1 MAPDHDLAT
10 CHNCWVSL
18 KHSVTPVPRL
28 PLSTADRP
36 RTVPSDMEAIS
47 GEYGGAWRRFGAF
60 LHLEKIPITQADKR
74 KVEKIFEIT
83 CTFADVMACLSHSRL
98 RASGFDLGPQ
108 DYLKHLCTL
117 IHGLPGGDTKFLPL
131 LLGKIGQTLPSMLA
145 PLSRHL
151 SLPLTDSAPPETETV
166 SPVGFG
172 NDWDKDFNWAEMSRI
187 GDTTPELERT
197 LQFS

>member
-18 KHSVTPVPRL
+18 KHSVPPVPGH
-28 PLSTADRP
+28 PLSAADRP
-36 RTVPSDMEAIS
+36 RTVPGDVEAIS
-47 GEYGGAWRRFGAF
+47 REYGDAWRRSGTF
-60 LHLEKIPITQADKR
+60 LHSQKILIIQADKR

-131 LLGKIGQTLPSMLA
+131 LLAKIGQTLPSMLA

-151 SLPLTDSAPPETETV
+151 SLPLTDSAPPEAETV
-166 SPVGFG
+166 SPAGFG

-187 GDTTPELERT
+187 GDKTPELEGR
-197 LQFS
+197 LHFS